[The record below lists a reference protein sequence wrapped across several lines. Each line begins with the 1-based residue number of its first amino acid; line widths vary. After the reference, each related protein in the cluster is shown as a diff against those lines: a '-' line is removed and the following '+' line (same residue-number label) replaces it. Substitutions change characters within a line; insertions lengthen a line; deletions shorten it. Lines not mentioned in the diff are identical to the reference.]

1 MNVQQIILGV
11 LIVIIIYLIYSYFFH
26 DNSTKQLDR
35 IRNAKEGQI
44 IKADDI
50 PHGTAG
56 TNDYTYSIWLYI
68 NDWSYRYGHKKV
80 VVSRPDPDDL
90 ANPTIYLHETLNNIL
105 VNVRI
110 EDGRD
115 SNEEPRIHG
124 CLLENVPLQKWFN
137 LIVTLNNRA
146 LDLYIDGK
154 LVRTCILPGV
164 PKAAPNKDILI
175 TTGGGFSGKTGNFKY
190 MTYAINPRQAY
201 DIYREGFGGGSFLG
215 NLMDKYGVKFSLMVD
230 NEERYN
236 LKI

>member
-11 LIVIIIYLIYSYFFH
+11 LIIIIIYLIYSYFFG
-26 DNSTKQLDR
+26 DTSSKQINK
-35 IRNAKEGQI
+35 IRNAMESDV
-44 IKADDI
+44 IKADDL
-50 PHGTAG
+50 PQGTTG

-68 NDWSYRYGHKKV
+68 NDWNYRYGSDKIV
-80 VVSRPDPDDL
+80 L
-90 ANPTIYLHETLNNIL
+90 AKTDTKGQPNPSVLLDATLNNIL
-105 VNVRI
+105 VNIRVYSQDASR
-110 EDGRD
+110 R
-115 SNEEPRIHG
+115 SKTHG

-164 PKAAPNKDILI
+164 PKSEPSSDILI
-175 TTGGGFSGKTGNFKY
+175 TPNGGFSGKTSMFRY
-190 MTYAINPRQAY
+190 MSHAINPRQAY
-201 DIYREGFGGGSFLG
+201 DIYRQGFGGGSFLG